1 MKYDY
6 EGVSSVRHDRER
18 RILEIVMGDGRR
30 LTVDGVERLYL
41 KGVPWVEADGTA
53 RLNRGR
59 VSVGNGEAVAG
70 D

>member
-1 MKYDY
+1 MEYDY
-6 EGVSSVRHDRER
+6 TGVTEIRHDRDNKR
-18 RILEIVMGDGRR
+18 LELVVAGKRV
-30 LTVDGVERLYL
+30 TVENVDRLYL

-59 VSVGNGEAVAG
+59 VSIGDGEAVAG